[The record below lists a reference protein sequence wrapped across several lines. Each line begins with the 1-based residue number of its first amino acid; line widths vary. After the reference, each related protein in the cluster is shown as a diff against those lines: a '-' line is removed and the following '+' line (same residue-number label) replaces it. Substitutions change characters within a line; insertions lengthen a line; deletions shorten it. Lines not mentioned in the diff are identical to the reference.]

1 MAYIKHNWQD
11 FEAGGTLVTAQKLN
25 EMEEGIETA
34 NEMMHVDVDTE
45 LSETSENPVANNVL
59 ARALRRLTEAV
70 NSIIQNAV
78 VNVDT
83 SLSTTST
90 NPVQNKVVTNAIR
103 QAGGGLTPEIVQ
115 TLPATGETGIL
126 YLLAVEQTEVG
137 NLYDEYLWI
146 PSQSRFERLGSR
158 ISVDNEL
165 SDESENPVQNRV
177 IKSELDGKVSK
188 AGDTMSGALNFANET
203 WNALGD
209 DVQFGDQNIAGKMV
223 LQGLN
228 GDTGLRLYKEGDTD
242 YYADIYFD
250 GEETKV
256 EGLNAEDTEEDGK
269 YVSSVSQNDGKIS
282 VTRKTL
288 PAGGGVQ
295 SDWNEADTKSAA
307 YIKNKPT
314 IPEQVQADWD
324 VDDREAPDY
333 IKNKPS
339 LNDFVKKEGDVM
351 TGSLW
356 VGDDA
361 DSATRIE
368 PGKIKIGD
376 STDAGYR
383 IEFGDSVNCY
393 IEESSDDEM
402 TIHASNIYLDGSVYV
417 DNDELAKVATSGSYN
432 DLANK
437 PTIPAKVLDL
447 DTQQQCAISYGS
459 YPAYKGAIPNSA
471 FSGNGLNICQGA
483 DESSGIRFDGNKI
496 TMWSPCDDSTS
507 LQYFDEDEDDT
518 TPIWKI
524 DSSGNF
530 SGKAANV
537 TGTVAVVNGGT
548 GAANAASA
556 RSNLG
561 LGGAATYGA
570 TTSVSNGSNSL
581 VTSGAV
587 YTAFNTSE
595 VYTYRTGLVLKRYG
609 KVRILHI
616 NGAKCLSNSYVLNSG
631 TMATTDR
638 PTIEAN
644 ARGYMLLNNQY
655 YNIQLRIYTT
665 GEVRAWGDNGNGGSW
680 YNVGTNYEMYGEIV
694 WII

>member
-1 MAYIKHNWQD
+1 MSYIKHNWQD

-25 EMEEGIETA
+25 EMEEGIENA

-45 LSETSENPVANNVL
+45 LSEESTKPVANNVL

-90 NPVQNKVVTNAIR
+90 NPVQNKVITEAIR
-103 QAGGGLTPEIVQ
+103 QAGGGFRTEIVDV
-115 TLPATGETGIL
+115 LPATGENGVM
-126 YLLAVEQTEVG
+126 YLLAVEQTETG

-146 PSQSRFERLGSR
+146 ESQKKFERVGSR
-158 ISVDNEL
+158 ISVDDVL
-165 SDESENPVQNRV
+165 SGVSENPVQN
-177 IKSELDGKVSK
+177 KVVTQAIERKVNTS
-188 AGDTMSGALNFANET
+188 GDTMSGALNFANET

-242 YYADIYFD
+242 YYAEIAFD
-250 GEETKV
+250 GNETRV
-256 EGLNAEDTEEDGK
+256 EKLDYEDTEVDGK
-269 YVSSVSQNDGKIS
+269 YVSAVSQSDGKIS

-295 SDWNEADTKSAA
+295 SDWNETDTKSAA
-307 YIKNKPT
+307 YIKNKPD

-376 STDAGYR
+376 STDAGFI
-383 IEFGDSVNCY
+383 IEFGDGDNCY

-417 DNDELAKVATSGSYN
+417 NNDELAKVATSGSYN
-432 DLANK
+432 DLSNK
-437 PTIPAKVLDL
+437 PTIPTNTNQL
-447 DTQQQCAISYGS
+447 TN
-459 YPAYKGAIPNSA
+459 GAGFIT
-471 FSGNGLNICQGA
+471 
-483 DESSGIRFDGNKI
+483 SSG
-496 TMWSPCDDSTS
+496 T
-507 LQYFDEDEDDT
+507 
-518 TPIWKI
+518 
-524 DSSGNF
+524 
-530 SGKAANV
+530 AANV
-537 TGTVAVVNGGT
+537 SGTVAVAHGGT
-548 GAANAASA
+548 GATTAANA
-556 RSNLG
+556 RTNLG

-570 TTSVSNGSNSL
+570 TSSVTSGSGSL

-587 YTAFNTSE
+587 YSAINSVAQVNVASGKGTLYIAKNNKMVNIYGNLNGCSTSNPLIVTNANIPKCKNTYQIGTVYDTASLPYLPCGSIWAYPNT
-595 VYTYRTGLVLKRYG
+595 
-609 KVRILHI
+609 
-616 NGAKCLSNSYVLNSG
+616 
-631 TMATTDR
+631 
-638 PTIEAN
+638 
-644 ARGYMLLNNQY
+644 NQ
-655 YNIQLRIYTT
+655 LTIYT
-665 GEVRAWGDNGNGGSW
+665 NKP
-680 YNVGTNYEMYGEIV
+680 NVYVDMTYMMA
-694 WII
+694 